1 MITCLLIVL
10 RRKGR
15 NENRREIIS
24 LDPVSKI
31 SVQALENQVLSL

>member
-15 NENRREIIS
+15 NENQREIIS
-24 LDPVSKI
+24 LDPVSKMGI
-31 SVQALENQVLSL
+31 QALENQVLPL